1 MTDELDMTPL
11 TKEELDAITIGHI
24 PLAMSLAR
32 RRYRT
37 APHALELAELESLAR
52 FGLCD
57 SAARWNS
64 YCLKNSFSP
73 HNTKFFLV
81 YAGRRIRGAI
91 EDRLRSSDWA
101 TRSLREKSR
110 KINAAVSGTEE
121 RLTVVELSEAT
132 GLTEKE
138 VRDTMLGMSRSPI
151 SLEVAMHGL
160 ETESDIQV
168 GLQIPE
174 DEDTESQAAVNAMLS
189 TFADAVRDLP
199 IEERLIIALHYHQGL
214 DLKKCAA
221 AMGIADAQ
229 SSVLHT
235 SAVSRLLEIL
245 QASAS

>member
-1 MTDELDMTPL
+1 
-11 TKEELDAITIGHI
+11 
-24 PLAMSLAR
+24 MSLAR
-32 RRYRT
+32 KRFRS
-37 APHALELAELESLAR
+37 APHALDLGELESLAR
-52 FGLCD
+52 FGLVD
-57 SAARWNS
+57 AATRYS
-64 YCLKNSFSP
+64 PYCEKHGYDPRAN
-73 HNTKFFLV
+73 FFLV

-110 KINAAVSGTEE
+110 KINAATAGTEE
-121 RLTVVELSEAT
+121 RLTVLELSEAT

-151 SLEVAMHGL
+151 SLEVAMKGL

-174 DEDTESQAAVNAMLS
+174 DEDTESQASVNAMLS

-235 SAVSRLLEIL
+235 AAVLKLLEIL
-245 QASAS
+245 QEAAA